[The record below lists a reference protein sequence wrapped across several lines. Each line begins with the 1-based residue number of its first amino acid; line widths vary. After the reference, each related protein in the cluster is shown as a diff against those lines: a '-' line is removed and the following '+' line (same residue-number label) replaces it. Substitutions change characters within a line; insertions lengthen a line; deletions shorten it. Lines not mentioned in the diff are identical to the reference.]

1 MDTSNCAQTVP
12 VKRLFSVKEL
22 VKEIGVT
29 EWFWRSQIWDGQ
41 LPYVQI
47 GRKMFIDSQ
56 DLEDFIKKNKNCN

>member
-1 MDTSNCAQTVP
+1 MDTINCAQTVP